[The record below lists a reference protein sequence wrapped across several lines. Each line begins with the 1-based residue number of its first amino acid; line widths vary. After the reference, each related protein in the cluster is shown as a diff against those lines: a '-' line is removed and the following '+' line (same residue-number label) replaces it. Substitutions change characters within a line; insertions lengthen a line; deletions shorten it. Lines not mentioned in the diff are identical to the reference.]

1 VNVARLRSTILAA
14 AEAEA
19 QALVADAEHRAAVEL
34 ERARERAAELVRR
47 AGVDGRRAGELE
59 SARARALARPRAA
72 ALVLEAKRDAYESF
86 RRDALASSLRLR
98 SDEQRYRALLERL
111 EREARGALGTD
122 AELEV
127 DPEGAGGLRARAGRR
142 SVDLTLPVLVD
153 RCVGALGAR
162 VVELWR

>member
-59 SARARALARPRAA
+59 SARARALARRRAA

-122 AELEV
+122 AE
-127 DPEGAGGLRARAGRR
+127 RARAGRR